1 MIRFLS
7 AKRSRRRQRII
18 RKHVIA
24 IVLALTFALTACGAE
39 GGGDGLATDP
49 GTGPEVTGDAAGS
62 TGAAG
67 AGGGSAAR
75 EVPDAC
81 ALLSSEELT
90 SILGA
95 DPGTAVDESFD
106 PKQRRIC
113 TFTSGLILAVEV
125 AENWQ
130 GDASFGL
137 IDNPS
142 VEVDGIGEEAH
153 WQDIGGGISQF
164 VALGPDYFVA
174 LTVNGGQETAERLGE
189 AMLAAL

>member
-1 MIRFLS
+1 MDDTIPEG
-7 AKRSRRRQRII
+7 QRII
-18 RKHVIA
+18 GRSVIA
-24 IVLALTFALTACGAE
+24 FVLALTVALAAC
-39 GGGDGLATDP
+39 GGDGPEADR
-49 GTGPEVTGDAAGS
+49 GTGPELTGDAA
-62 TGAAG
+62 TGDTGGAG
-67 AGGGSAAR
+67 AGEGPAAGD
-75 EVPDAC
+75 VPDAC

-106 PKQRRIC
+106 PKQRRVC
-113 TFTSGLILAVEV
+113 TYTSGLILAVEV

-142 VEVDGIGEEAH
+142 LEVDGIGEEAH
-153 WQDIGGGISQF
+153 WQDIGGGVSQL

>member
-1 MIRFLS
+1 MAFT
-7 AKRSRRRQRII
+7 
-18 RKHVIA
+18 V
-24 IVLALTFALTACGAE
+24 ALMAC
-39 GGGDGLATDP
+39 GGDGSGDGPAAEG
-49 GTGPEVTGDAAGS
+49 GTGPEPTGDAVPGD
-62 TGAAG
+62 TGG
-67 AGGGSAAR
+67 ADESGGSVGGD
-75 EVPDAC
+75 VPDAC

-90 SILGA
+90 SILGS

-106 PKQRRIC
+106 PVQRRVC
-113 TFTSGLILAVEV
+113 TYTSGLILAVEV

-142 VEVDGIGEEAH
+142 VEVEGIGEEAH
-153 WQDIGGGISQF
+153 WQDIGGGTSQL
-164 VALGPDYFVA
+164 VALGPEYFVA

>member
-1 MIRFLS
+1 M
-7 AKRSRRRQRII
+7 
-18 RKHVIA
+18 
-24 IVLALTFALTACGAE
+24 
-39 GGGDGLATDP
+39 
-49 GTGPEVTGDAAGS
+49 
-62 TGAAG
+62 
-67 AGGGSAAR
+67 
-75 EVPDAC
+75 PDAC

-106 PKQRRIC
+106 PEHRRIC
-113 TFTSGLILAVEV
+113 THTSGLLLAVEV

-130 GDASFGL
+130 GDDSFGL

-153 WQDIGGGISQF
+153 WQDIGSGMGQL
-164 VALGPDYFVA
+164 VALGPVYFVA
-174 LTVNGGQETAERLGE
+174 LTVNGDHETAERLGE